1 MRTTLII
8 PDSLFHQVKHL
19 AVKRRT
25 SLSQIINDALRKELQ
40 EPTTTEGKK
49 GVKIPVFG
57 GGMAEKVDTSPAE
70 LDAFLNEEGGL

>member
-40 EPTTTEGKK
+40 EPTEGKK